1 MLKEDIL
8 QHSAVMAGIEG
19 PKILW
24 ESLKG
29 KKVKTSDGEELGEIK
44 EITQNYIRV
53 ERGTFSK
60 EKNWIPKYVAD
71 AYDGKVLWLLVTKD
85 DFTKSYVHGEEPPTQ
100 QYFRDLE
107 TFKASPYGK
116 KVVYLPDFDQNIRLT
131 EERTAAATASPRED
145 NYKNIREL
153 D

>member
-1 MLKEDIL
+1 
-8 QHSAVMAGIEG
+8 MAGIEG

-29 KKVKTSDGEELGEIK
+29 KKVKTTDGEELGEIK
-44 EITQNYIRV
+44 EITQNHFLV
-53 ERGTFSK
+53 ERGTFNK

-85 DFTKSYVHGEEPPTQ
+85 DFIKSYVHGEEPPAQ
-100 QYFRDLE
+100 QYMRDFE
-107 TFKASPYGK
+107 TFKASPSGK
-116 KVVYLPDFDQNIRLT
+116 KVVYLPDFEQNIRLT
-131 EERTAAATASPRED
+131 EERTAATANSGEND
-145 NYKNIREL
+145 YKNIREL

>member
-1 MLKEDIL
+1 
-8 QHSAVMAGIEG
+8 MAGTEG

-44 EITQNYIRV
+44 ELTQNYILV

-100 QYFRDLE
+100 QYIRDFE

-116 KVVYLPDFDQNIRLT
+116 KVVYLPDFEQNIRLT
-131 EERTAAATASPRED
+131 EERTAAATATSGED
-145 NYKNIREL
+145 DYKNIREL

>member
-1 MLKEDIL
+1 
-8 QHSAVMAGIEG
+8 MAGIEG

-44 EITQNYIRV
+44 EIAQNYILV

-60 EKNWIPKYVAD
+60 EKNWFPKYVAD
-71 AYDGKVLWLLVTKD
+71 AYDGKVLWLLVTKE
-85 DFTKSYVHGEEPPTQ
+85 DFTKSYVHGEEPPAQ
-100 QYFRDLE
+100 QYIRDFE
-107 TFKASPYGK
+107 TFKASPFGK
-116 KVVYLPDFDQNIRLT
+116 KLVHLADFEQNIRLT
-131 EERTAAATASPRED
+131 EERTAAAGAASGED
-145 NYKNIREL
+145 DYKNIREV